1 MAEHSDFWKGVVTGT
16 LAGMVFAAYARGDFR
31 RLFQLDTGRAGTE
44 AWWPL
49 GGPTDSFRNHLPENG
64 SEPKMRR
71 ESSES
76 AGDPTRLYPARAT
89 GGSGIHA
96 VDIARPGG
104 APGRL
109 DAAEVLEVPGHPGQ
123 LLDQSD
129 AAQPVRAANRA
140 LNISGSGGDAKA
152 THDIGL

>member
-31 RLFQLDTGRAGTE
+31 RLFQLETGRPGTE
-44 AWWPL
+44 GWSPM
-49 GGPTDSFRNHLPENG
+49 GNSTDSFRDHLPENG
-64 SEPKMRR
+64 KGPLLRR

-76 AGDPTRLYPARAT
+76 AGDPTRLSPARAT
-89 GGSGIHA
+89 GGSGLHA

-109 DAAEVLEVPGHPGQ
+109 DAAEVLEIPGHPGQ

-129 AAQPVRAANRA
+129 AAQPVHAANRA
-140 LNISGSGGDAKA
+140 LNLSSSDKDAKA
-152 THDIGL
+152 IHDIAL